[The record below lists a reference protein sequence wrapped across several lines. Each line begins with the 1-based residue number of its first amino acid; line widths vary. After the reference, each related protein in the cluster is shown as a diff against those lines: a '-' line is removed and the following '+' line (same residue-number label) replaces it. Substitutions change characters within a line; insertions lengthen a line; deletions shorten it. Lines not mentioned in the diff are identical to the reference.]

1 MLGKNV
7 TMGKISKTKL
17 TELPT
22 RLLGRVLVALMI
34 LMVCMFLFVV
44 TVPLSVLA
52 NTSSLNIVNLTSTE
66 FQISPKFNMSYI
78 HYNDKASYVKYVEN
92 TNGSISEVAP
102 NYFSL
107 SKKGNLILSS
117 TIDKEFIDE
126 MHSRGIKVVPYLS
139 NDWDRTSGRLAI
151 SKRHKLTNEIIEI
164 IEKYNLDGINIDIE
178 DLTEKDRDR
187 YVEFVKMLRRR
198 LPDDKTV
205 AVAVAANPRGITTGW
220 HGSYDYEELGKY
232 SDYLMVMAYDEHYG
246 GGAPGPVASIDFVEN
261 SIKYALKKVPKEKI
275 VLGIPFYGRMWR
287 SGGGMSGQGISLRFA
302 EGLIA
307 KYGGSVSFSS
317 KYLSPKAIITIK
329 SEHEKPIIN
338 GSKMRPGTYTIWYE
352 NERSLKHKLSLVKKY
367 GLKGAGSWSLGQE
380 TSSVWNYYSLW
391 LNGHCYSDC
400 QGHGAQNPIIFALNN
415 EWMTTKTVK
424 DSSGFAPD
432 RPLTRAEAAVAIV
445 RALQLEKNMVYR
457 QDEVVFKDISS
468 HWAKKEIEIAVQHRI
483 VMGKGNGL
491 FAPDEAVTREEMSVM
506 LDRALKSSRELA
518 VNSSRSG
525 NSNEITKDNSDVA
538 INNGDSELT
547 DVNDE
552 IFNKNVNIEA
562 AYVDVSREMCVWSY
576 ESIVRMTRQGIFAG
590 SPDGRFKPNEKI
602 SRAEMA
608 ALLYRI
614 LRN

>member
-1 MLGKNV
+1 
-7 TMGKISKTKL
+7 
-17 TELPT
+17 
-22 RLLGRVLVALMI
+22 
-34 LMVCMFLFVV
+34 
-44 TVPLSVLA
+44 
-52 NTSSLNIVNLTSTE
+52 
-66 FQISPKFNMSYI
+66 
-78 HYNDKASYVKYVEN
+78 
-92 TNGSISEVAP
+92 
-102 NYFSL
+102 
-107 SKKGNLILSS
+107 
-117 TIDKEFIDE
+117 

-400 QGHGAQNPIIFALNN
+400 QGHWAQNPIIFALNN